1 MTSHFILVCRV
12 RICFSTSHQQNFNSL
27 VQNECS
33 GKSLQHEY
41 FLCTTTSCRHL
52 PVVCILHLLTCIW
65 KNKRLKEPSALV
77 QICMQHEPKSA
88 LPRANS
94 SNTTTKLF
102 APIQKH
108 QPQLKNS
115 YDFRCTL
122 IHSLTINDYFYTY

>member
-12 RICFSTSHQQNFNSL
+12 RICFSTSHQQILIPWFRMSAL
-27 VQNECS
+27 GEAYSTSISCA
-33 GKSLQHEY
+33 L
-41 FLCTTTSCRHL
+41 LSCRHL